1 LLATS
6 TVTLSS
12 SQEELSLDTVD
23 GAEPATLK
31 AFLDANA
38 IEYEA
43 DTPVTLLKVLVRR
56 RFDRRQ
62 RETARKAAHGRV
74 FNVHG
79 CLGVKELI
87 KLSAMNEERGIH
99 GAVFKKVKFVL
110 DDVSDEHTKVQHHA
124 FSKEDA
130 NVCRGKVV
138 DGVCQTCYTSTPG
151 VVSFGFKLVMRDFN
165 DPTCILDRARRQD
178 REVAASR

>member
-1 LLATS
+1 M
-6 TVTLSS
+6 
-12 SQEELSLDTVD
+12 D

-43 DTPVTLLKVLVRR
+43 DTPISLLKVLVRR

-87 KLSAMNEERGIH
+87 KLSAMNEER
-99 GAVFKKVKFVL
+99 AAWRR
-110 DDVSDEHTKVQHHA
+110 VQ
-124 FSKEDA
+124 EGQ
-130 NVCRGKVV
+130 V
-138 DGVCQTCYTSTPG
+138 
-151 VVSFGFKLVMRDFN
+151 
-165 DPTCILDRARRQD
+165 RAGRRE
-178 REVAASR
+178 R